1 MFIQRF
7 ILALG
12 CIFLTLSLLAEEPTE
27 SERERVQEI
36 VEMLHSNPEVID
48 GLYDNL
54 LRYLAEK
61 QAYGVI
67 DDADL
72 AWLADNPL
80 HPRMGAEQPQLTII
94 NFTDYNCPFCKR
106 LEPVLEQILQ
116 EYPQVQVVNIYLPM
130 RQQRVDGLDTNSALY
145 ATQVWRAAADKYL
158 EVHAR
163 LMNHPTNHSS
173 RSLEQIAR
181 DTDTEAQLLADDTVS
196 EVIERN
202 LQTFRRLG
210 FRGTP
215 TLLVGDEAVPGFMPY
230 ERLQPM
236 VEQALSKQ
244 AQRESGE

>member
-12 CIFLTLSLLAEEPTE
+12 CVLLALSVHAQEPTE

-36 VEMLHSNPEVID
+36 VEMLHNNPEVID

-54 LRYLAEK
+54 LHYLAEK

-80 HPRMGAEQPQLTII
+80 HPRLGAEQPQLTII
-94 NFTDYNCPFCKR
+94 NFTDYDCPFCKR
-106 LEPVLEQILQ
+106 LEPVLEQIRQ
-116 EYPQVQVVNIYLPM
+116 EYPQVQVVNVYLPM

-145 ATQVWRAAADKYL
+145 ATHVWSAAKDKYL
-158 EVHAR
+158 DVHTR
-163 LMNHPTNHSS
+163 LISHPGNHSR

-181 DTDTEAQLLADDTVS
+181 ETDTEAHLLAD
-196 EVIERN
+196 EAMHEAIERN

-215 TLLVGDEAVPGFMPY
+215 TLLVGDEAVPGFLPY

-236 VEQALSKQ
+236 VEQALSEQ
-244 AQRESGE
+244 AQRESRE

>member
-36 VEMLHSNPEVID
+36 VEMLHNNPEVID

-145 ATQVWRAAADKYL
+145 ATQ
-158 EVHAR
+158 
-163 LMNHPTNHSS
+163 
-173 RSLEQIAR
+173 
-181 DTDTEAQLLADDTVS
+181 
-196 EVIERN
+196 
-202 LQTFRRLG
+202 
-210 FRGTP
+210 
-215 TLLVGDEAVPGFMPY
+215 
-230 ERLQPM
+230 
-236 VEQALSKQ
+236 
-244 AQRESGE
+244 